1 VTKSLL
7 FTEAE
12 DVKRLFDFIASFL
25 GLLMASP
32 VLLPVMFLVWRQDRH
47 SPFYVAPRVGQNGVP
62 FKMMKLRSMVVNAD
76 KSGVD
81 STGANDRRITPV
93 GHFIRRYKLDEL
105 TQLWNVLKGDM
116 SLVGPRPNVQ
126 RETDLY
132 TPLERQLLTVK
143 PGITDF
149 SSIVFSDEGDILKDQ
164 PDPDI
169 AYNQL
174 IRPGKSL
181 FGLFYIEHRN
191 MLLDIRLCWLTV
203 VAIISRE
210 KALSKVQVLL
220 RGLGADSSLLELAA
234 RQKPLTPQPPPG
246 GTKIVTSRDGNPFVD

>member
-1 VTKSLL
+1 M
-7 FTEAE
+7 
-12 DVKRLFDFIASFL
+12 KRLFDVLASFF
-25 GLLMASP
+25 GLLVASP

-47 SPFYVAPRVGQNGVP
+47 SPFYVAPRVGLDGVP
-62 FKMMKLRSMVVNAD
+62 FKMMKLRSMVINAD

-132 TPLERQLLTVK
+132 TPVERRLLTVK

-181 FGLFYIEHRN
+181 LGLFYIEHRN
-191 MLLDIRLCWLTV
+191 LLLDIQLCWLTV
-203 VAIISRE
+203 VAILSRE
-210 KALSKVQVLL
+210 TALARIQGVLQK
-220 RGLGADSSLLELAA
+220 LGADPSLLELAA
-234 RQKPLTPQPPPG
+234 RQTPLTPRPPPG
-246 GTKIVTSRDGNPFVD
+246 GTKVVTSRDGDPFA